1 MYNRIFDFPENM
13 EDSVRIAKKWKVEP
27 ADFSDIKN
35 IVIVG
40 MGGSAIGGDLVRSFL
55 RDKILVPFEIC
66 RHYKLPEYVDD
77 ESLVIVSSY
86 SGNTEETLSALDDA
100 LGRKAMLAAVST
112 GGLLEEV
119 AKLNDIPLAMIPP
132 GMQPR
137 AALGYSFSMLLL
149 FLEKIG
155 LLNGVTENL
164 ENVAAKLKSYRD
176 NYIEDY
182 PADKNMAKKLA
193 ERLHGNIPIIYS
205 GPTLTDAVGAR
216 WKGQICENSKV
227 LAFANQFA
235 EFNHNELVGWFKDT
249 KQLAGNLVAV
259 VLRDFEDYPQI
270 KSRMDIVKNILEELE
285 VEVIEI
291 YSRGDDR
298 LERMFSL
305 IQIGDFVSYYLAV
318 LREVDPSPVEVI
330 QRLKAALAERK

>member
-1 MYNRIFDFPENM
+1 
-13 EDSVRIAKKWKVEP
+13 
-27 ADFSDIKN
+27 
-35 IVIVG
+35 
-40 MGGSAIGGDLVRSFL
+40 
-55 RDKILVPFEIC
+55 
-66 RHYKLPEYVDD
+66 
-77 ESLVIVSSY
+77 
-86 SGNTEETLSALDDA
+86 
-100 LGRKAMLAAVST
+100 MLAAVST